1 MEHSA
6 LRAEKRCVAVLVTS
20 MASSIQDAESKGSKR
35 KKTLEI
41 LDSEMLQCTS
51 PSSQTLSDNI
61 HDGDFDTILKG
72 MNKEINLLFSN
83 YTEIL
88 SEQSTVDALHVAEF
102 NDILEEAKS
111 VKFQLKQKRESF
123 RSQLTMIANTLNK

>member
-1 MEHSA
+1 
-6 LRAEKRCVAVLVTS
+6 